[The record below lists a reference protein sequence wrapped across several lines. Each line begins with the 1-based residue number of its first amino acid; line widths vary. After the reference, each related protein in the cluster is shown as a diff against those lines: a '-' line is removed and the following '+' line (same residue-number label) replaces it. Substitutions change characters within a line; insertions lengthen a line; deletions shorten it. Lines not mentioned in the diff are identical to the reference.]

1 MPVTVEEFEI
11 ARPHLLSAAHRMLGS
26 AHDAQDAVQT
36 VWLRAMTARSSS
48 PIENASAWLTTV
60 TARVCFD
67 ELRAR
72 RRRNEAPLLADA
84 ISAVELAADEAIL
97 RTQDVSRALMVLL
110 NQLTPPQRVAYVL
123 HDLFSMPF
131 DQIALVLGGTVPGA
145 KKHASRARQRLDS
158 AQPSSEQDGRP
169 DQQIVEAFLTAAQTG
184 DTRRMIQL
192 LAPDSVRDADAALLP
207 RGARTAVIGA
217 VDIAIETAHF
227 RDRIQAACRLTLD
240 NKPVYLIAP
249 GGHPLATI
257 EISTTNQKV
266 TRITLRSVQ
275 VNDRFEAAPPSS
287 TSRPATPGWRTAPLR
302 AVECQ
307 LPSP

>member
-1 MPVTVEEFEI
+1 MPITAEEFET

-36 VWLRAMTARSSS
+36 AWLRAMTARTSAS
-48 PIENASAWLTTV
+48 IENPSAWLTTV

-84 ISAVELAADEAIL
+84 IPATELDADEAVL
-97 RTQDVSRALMVLL
+97 RTEDVSRALMVLL

-123 HDLFSMPF
+123 HDLFSVPF
-131 DQIALVLGGTVPGA
+131 DRIAHVLGGTVPGA
-145 KKHASRARQRLDS
+145 RKHASRARQRLHN
-158 AQPSSEQDGRP
+158 AQHVSERHSRP
-169 DQQIVEAFLTAAQTG
+169 DQQIVEAFMTAARTG

-192 LAPDSVRDADAALLP
+192 LAPGSVRDADAALLP
-207 RGARTAVIGA
+207 GGARTTVIGA
-217 VDIAIETAHF
+217 VDIATETVRF
-227 RDRIQAACRLTLD
+227 RDRVQAACRLMLN

-257 EISTTNQKV
+257 EISTANRKI
-266 TRITLRSVQ
+266 TRITLRSARAD
-275 VNDRFEAAPPSS
+275 DRFAA
-287 TSRPATPGWRTAPLR
+287 A
-302 AVECQ
+302 
-307 LPSP
+307 LPSTTT